1 MVWYGGSYQQRKQ
14 NQADVLAQI
23 AEHKRLAEMERR
35 RQARDWRLAQQAE
48 ALYVQRVRT
57 CCEHA
62 AACARAAGHMRR
74 SLRETHVLQVEV
86 ELAKGGGGERNA
98 AKKSAKLN

>member
-1 MVWYGGSYQQRKQ
+1 MAHGSYQQRKQ

-62 AACARAAGHMRR
+62 AACARAGICGGVYVRHTFCRWRWSWRR
-74 SLRETHVLQVEV
+74 AAAARGTLRRKVQ
-86 ELAKGGGGERNA
+86 
-98 AKKSAKLN
+98 S